1 MNKFYF
7 ILFFFTSTIEVQSQT
22 INLEFPYFAGK
33 TYEFKIVQ
41 GEKQIVLKND
51 TIPKNGK
58 VQLSI
63 PEEYKGY
70 KGMSMWYLTNST
82 TGGGLEMVINQED
95 FSVSCL
101 DSVPSNKNIVYQNT
115 NENVFATTNYLE
127 QQAIFAQ
134 HDAMLSAKRAYGKQ
148 HELYPIFEKEYNLI
162 LSKYSAFVAKLKA
175 TNLYAARF
183 REITNLT
190 LGIGDIITDN
200 EQLKA
205 ENINNIIVNQLDF
218 NTLYTSNHWSG
229 IINSFVQIHTV
240 IFKKD
245 NRLIADAKTILNKIT
260 NNKVYTD
267 FVINLTKELIKVG
280 KDTCIT
286 ELTQD
291 IKKSNKLLNY
301 NGVLN
306 VYQLDLSGKAPNLV
320 ITEHFEDK
328 NGKQNKTILLD
339 LAQQKSKYSLVLFY
353 QSGCG
358 PCEETIAGLQGYFND
373 ITSKGIKILSFS
385 ADTDE
390 QVFNTTSNQFL
401 WKDKYCD
408 FQGTN
413 GINFKNYAVIGTP
426 TLYLIDKKGNIIKK
440 LSGITDLKKAIGLK

>member
-1 MNKFYF
+1 M
-7 ILFFFTSTIEVQSQT
+7 
-22 INLEFPYFAGK
+22 
-33 TYEFKIVQ
+33 
-41 GEKQIVLKND
+41 
-51 TIPKNGK
+51 
-58 VQLSI
+58 
-63 PEEYKGY
+63 
-70 KGMSMWYLTNST
+70 
-82 TGGGLEMVINQED
+82 
-95 FSVSCL
+95 
-101 DSVPSNKNIVYQNT
+101 YQNT
-115 NENVFATTNYLE
+115 KENVFATTNYLE

-134 HDAMLSAKRAYGKQ
+134 HDAMLSAKRAYEKD

-162 LSKYSAFVAKLKA
+162 LTKYSAFVAKLKA

-190 LGIGDIITDN
+190 LGIGDIITND

-245 NRLIADAKTILNKIT
+245 NRLIADAKTILNRIT

-291 IKKSNKLLNY
+291 IKNSNKLLNY

-328 NGKQNKTILLD
+328 NEKQNKTTLLD
-339 LAQQKSKYSLVLFY
+339 LAQQKSKYSLVVFY

-358 PCEETIAGLQGYFND
+358 PCEETIAGLQGYFKD

-390 QVFNTTSNQFL
+390 QVFKTTSSQFL

-440 LSGITDLKKAIGLK
+440 LSGIADLKKAIGLK